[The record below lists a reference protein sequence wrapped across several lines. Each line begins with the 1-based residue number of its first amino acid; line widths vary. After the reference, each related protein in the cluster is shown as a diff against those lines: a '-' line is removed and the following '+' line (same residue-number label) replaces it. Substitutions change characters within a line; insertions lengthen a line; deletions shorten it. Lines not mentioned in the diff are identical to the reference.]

1 MLNASPPPPPQ
12 FTIFSLPPSLNPLSI
27 SKGNGH
33 IHHAQLARSRL
44 RDDDDEGSEREWRAN
59 KRGRANK
66 TRWEREGGYYHC
78 LPLKSGCVHV
88 PQVRLQ
94 VDPLLLA
101 RQCKKQAF
109 LSEQCTQGV
118 VLFYLSSRP
127 PLFWGGI
134 NVTAISQKTAVVALL
149 LTTQ

>member
-1 MLNASPPPPPQ
+1 MLNASPPPPQ

-44 RDDDDEGSEREWRAN
+44 RDDDEGSEREWRAN
-59 KRGRANK
+59 KRGRGRIK
-66 TRWEREGGYYHC
+66 RDGREGEGGYYHC

-94 VDPLLLA
+94 VDPLLA

-134 NVTAISQKTAVVALL
+134 NITVISQKTAVVALL

>member
-1 MLNASPPPPPQ
+1 MLNASPPPPQ
-12 FTIFSLPPSLNPLSI
+12 FTIFSLPPSTPS
-27 SKGNGH
+27 
-33 IHHAQLARSRL
+33 RSRKGTATSIM
-44 RDDDDEGSEREWRAN
+44 RNWREVVCEMMMKGVREREWRAN
-59 KRGRANK
+59 KRGRGRIK
-66 TRWEREGGYYHC
+66 RDGREGEGGYYHC

-94 VDPLLLA
+94 VDPLLA

-134 NVTAISQKTAVVALL
+134 NVTVISQKTAVVALL

>member
-1 MLNASPPPPPQ
+1 MLNALPPPPQ
-12 FTIFSLPPSLNPLSI
+12 FTIFSLPPFLNPLSI

-44 RDDDDEGSEREWRAN
+44 RDDDEGSEREWRAN
-59 KRGRANK
+59 KRGRGRIK
-66 TRWEREGGYYHC
+66 RDGRERRGGYYHC

-94 VDPLLLA
+94 VDPLLA

-134 NVTAISQKTAVVALL
+134 NITVISQKTAVALL

>member
-1 MLNASPPPPPQ
+1 MQNVLPPPQ
-12 FTIFSLPPSLNPLSI
+12 FTIFSLPPSTPS
-27 SKGNGH
+27 
-33 IHHAQLARSRL
+33 RSRKGTATSIM
-44 RDDDDEGSEREWRAN
+44 RNWREVVCEMMMKGVRESGEGIKEGE
-59 KRGRANK
+59 RGRIK
-66 TRWEREGGYYHC
+66 RDGREREGEYYHC

-94 VDPLLLA
+94 VDPLLA

-127 PLFWGGI
+127 PYFWGGNNI
-134 NVTAISQKTAVVALL
+134 TVISQKTAFALL